1 MALKRKIGIFF
12 APYFNYWYERSVC
25 WGKKSKGEFEAGWVI
40 IEWGLTEPRIY
51 IKIPYFKMKPDN
63 NSILIFFQQA
73 VSPTTLNG

>member
-1 MALKRKIGIFF
+1 MALKRKIGITF

-40 IEWGLTEPRIY
+40 IEWGTNRGQ
-51 IKIPYFKMKPDN
+51 IPYSEMKADN
-63 NSILIFFQQA
+63 NSLLIFFQQA